1 MRKSKKKYKGIRINI
16 PFEEYIIINEIVA
29 NKGYKD
35 VSEWIKT
42 LVKREIRN
50 LKSELQP
57 SGWVKLDVDPLNFID
72 KLSEEFI
79 SQCMATYS
87 VSSLPF
93 EIIAKDY
100 SEQERIV
107 YNICKLLEISVSN
120 ALKSFGADKLLS
132 AYRCYAE
139 PHKLP
144 FASFIFYID
153 EYPYSVLVEGNLIF
167 DEQLRA
173 KFTVK
178 GLRISGDLVLTF
190 WHKKLFEILVNNLS
204 VWDPKVE
211 KGNVEITLTT
221 EDAKA
226 LEQDLIKILK
236 EFGGI
241 LNSNVVN
248 VDCYIGVNSVKA
260 EGEYDRNNIYYTI
273 IIDGIR
279 EEIRP
284 GTYKILLRLTS

>member
-1 MRKSKKKYKGIRINI
+1 MRKSKKKYKAIRISI

-29 NKGYKD
+29 NKGYRN
-35 VSEWIKT
+35 VSEWVKT
-42 LVKREIRN
+42 LVKREIRS

-79 SQCMATYS
+79 SQCKLTYNI
-87 VSSLPF
+87 SSLPF

-100 SEQERIV
+100 SEQERVV
-107 YNICKLLEISVSN
+107 YSICRLLESSVSN
-120 ALKSFGADKLLS
+120 ALKSFSANKLLS
-132 AYRCYAE
+132 TYRCYAE

-144 FASFIFYID
+144 FASLIFYID

-173 KFTVK
+173 RFTIK

-190 WHKKLFEILVNNLS
+190 WHKKLFEILVDSLS
-204 VWDPKVE
+204 VWKPKVE
-211 KGNVEITLTT
+211 EGNVKITLTT
-221 EDAKA
+221 EDAKL

-236 EFGGI
+236 EFGNI
-241 LNSNVVN
+241 LNSEVVN

-260 EGEYDRNNIYYTI
+260 EGEYVRNNVYYTI
-273 IIDGIR
+273 LVDGVR
-279 EEIRP
+279 EEVKP
-284 GTYKILLRLTS
+284 GTCKIILRLTS